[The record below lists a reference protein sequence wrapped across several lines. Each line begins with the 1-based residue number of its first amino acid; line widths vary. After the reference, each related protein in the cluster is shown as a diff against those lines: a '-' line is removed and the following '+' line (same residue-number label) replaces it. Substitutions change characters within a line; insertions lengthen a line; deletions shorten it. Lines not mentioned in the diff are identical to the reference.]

1 MVALVALVAFLTLHL
16 HYSARPVLFTYLF
29 FALVV
34 EVWQRHLQP
43 RRRDWFFL
51 PLIFW
56 AWANLHAG
64 WAAAFVF
71 WGAAMGGRALDR
83 LRKRVSGDDAPI
95 IPWLGLALVCLFA
108 TSFNPWGWHLHH
120 EIFLYAT
127 TYKSFGL
134 WEEYAKPNFGDPG
147 MSALT
152 ITFILLVIF
161 AARATR
167 RAPVWRWET
176 ILPVFFF
183 LYEGLRAQRHVL
195 LLIEVA
201 AVPVARDLDVLLL
214 GRWWPRLRSQLKS
227 FQAQQRLAN
236 GDAWLCLVAALVA
249 GLAFPHAGAARKI
262 EVGSSVTTGLLNFI
276 RDHPDRF
283 RRPLVT
289 TWNAGP
295 LLWNLRPDFRVS
307 FDDRG
312 DFYGDPTVFAFVA
325 LFNTDS
331 GWRETLAQGDFD
343 SAIVD
348 DYLPLTNNLPL
359 LPAWKRVYQ
368 DAKTTVFWRSG
379 ADLPAAPPLKE

>member
-1 MVALVALVAFLTLHL
+1 
-16 HYSARPVLFTYLF
+16 
-29 FALVV
+29 
-34 EVWQRHLQP
+34 
-43 RRRDWFFL
+43 
-51 PLIFW
+51 
-56 AWANLHAG
+56 
-64 WAAAFVF
+64 
-71 WGAAMGGRALDR
+71 
-83 LRKRVSGDDAPI
+83 
-95 IPWLGLALVCLFA
+95 
-108 TSFNPWGWHLHH
+108 
-120 EIFLYAT
+120 
-127 TYKSFGL
+127 
-134 WEEYAKPNFGDPG
+134 
-147 MSALT
+147 
-152 ITFILLVIF
+152 
-161 AARATR
+161 
-167 RAPVWRWET
+167 
-176 ILPVFFF
+176 
-183 LYEGLRAQRHVL
+183 
-195 LLIEVA
+195 
-201 AVPVARDLDVLLL
+201 
-214 GRWWPRLRSQLKS
+214 
-227 FQAQQRLAN
+227 
-236 GDAWLCLVAALVA
+236 VA
-249 GLAFPHAGAARKI
+249 GLAFPHAGAVRKI